1 MSAFL
6 RKLFERYARRL
17 IIGKGEGIRQIPNKD
32 RVRLMA
38 DNIYKD
44 FKKAGATDDMFRSEK
59 DIERLH
65 HQFTELES
73 QVLAG
78 NLKDIFGLRKTPLP
92 KKSADVFD
100 LLYLN
105 Y

>member
-44 FKKAGATDDMFRSEK
+44 FKKVFKAS
-59 DIERLH
+59 
-65 HQFTELES
+65 S
-73 QVLAG
+73 VLV
-78 NLKDIFGLRKTPLP
+78 IILRKYSSF
-92 KKSADVFD
+92 KSA
-100 LLYLN
+100 
-105 Y
+105 